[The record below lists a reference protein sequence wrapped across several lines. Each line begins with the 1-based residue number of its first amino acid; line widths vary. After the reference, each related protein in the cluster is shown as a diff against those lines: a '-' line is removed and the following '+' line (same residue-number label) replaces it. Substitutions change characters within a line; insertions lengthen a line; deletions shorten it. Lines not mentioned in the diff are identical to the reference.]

1 MNVVAFSETNTI
13 IARDGLGTPTKV
25 INLIE
30 LVFDILCPEVYLGTI
45 HFRLQQFR
53 ISCTLF
59 SNPVSSGSRCTQGGT
74 RSDGLQII

>member
-30 LVFDILCPEVYLGTI
+30 LVYDVSVDALRCTN
-45 HFRLQQFR
+45 HFRLHVAAHKATRHQ
-53 ISCTLF
+53 
-59 SNPVSSGSRCTQGGT
+59 